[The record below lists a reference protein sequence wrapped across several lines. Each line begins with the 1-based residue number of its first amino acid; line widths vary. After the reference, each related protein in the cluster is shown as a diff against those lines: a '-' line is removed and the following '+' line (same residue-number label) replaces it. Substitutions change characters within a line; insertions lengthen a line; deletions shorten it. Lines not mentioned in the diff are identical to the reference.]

1 MLFCIFAFAR
11 TTATLLVASLLLP
24 VTVEEISLQQGPT
37 LLLAGP
43 IVFRFIFVVSVAVVP
58 RRSVG
63 LPGSQ
68 TDPAE
73 VRLASLVLADHVVA
87 ATVLL
92 YGGVTL
98 QRTIQ

>member
-1 MLFCIFAFAR
+1 M
-11 TTATLLVASLLLP
+11 LP
-24 VTVEEISLQQGPT
+24 VTVEEISLQQRPT

-43 IVFRFIFVVSVAVVP
+43 IVFRLIFVVSVAVIP

-68 TDPAE
+68 ADPAE

-87 ATVLL
+87 PSVLL

-98 QRTIQ
+98 RRAIY